1 MTWDQELPLC
11 LSFSIHTW
19 GLFCLTS
26 GSRLTL
32 QDLASFQPEVVDA
45 LEMPLG
51 DYTLY
56 SPPPPA
62 AGAILSLVLNV
73 LKGETPPRRPP
84 PPSHPESCPTGISE
98 PSWSFGQP
106 SSSGS
111 APPQTPNGNG
121 SGRYALCPRAGLRR
135 SPHSGALLKG

>member
-1 MTWDQELPLC
+1 MTWDQELSLC

-19 GLFCLTS
+19 GLFRLTS

-73 LKGETPPRRPP
+73 LKGETPP
-84 PPSHPESCPTGISE
+84 PSHPESCPTGVSE

-106 SSSGS
+106 SSSSS
-111 APPQTPNGNG
+111 APPQTPSGNG
-121 SGRYALCPRAGLRR
+121 SGRYALELV
-135 SPHSGALLKG
+135 SGAVHTVGLC

>member
-73 LKGETPPRRPP
+73 LKGETPPRCPP
-84 PPSHPESCPTGISE
+84 PRPTQSPAPLASLSPAGALDSLPLPAQPLLRHQME
-98 PSWSFGQP
+98 MGQDVMP
-106 SSSGS
+106 
-111 APPQTPNGNG
+111 
-121 SGRYALCPRAGLRR
+121 YALELV
-135 SPHSGALLKG
+135 SGAVHTVGLC